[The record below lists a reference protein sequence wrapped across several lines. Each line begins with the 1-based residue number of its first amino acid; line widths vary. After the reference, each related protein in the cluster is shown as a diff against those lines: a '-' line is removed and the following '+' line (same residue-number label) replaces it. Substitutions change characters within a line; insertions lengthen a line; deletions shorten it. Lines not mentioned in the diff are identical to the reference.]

1 MRKQIDTYQVPT
13 NQFTKYGVYHKRDVA
28 RMGKMRWL
36 IVLGF
41 SKKCEKG
48 NDEKSYIL

>member
-13 NQFTKYGVYHKRDVA
+13 NQFTKYRVYHKRDAA

-36 IVLGF
+36 IVLES
-41 SKKCEKG
+41 SKNVRRGMIKIPQ
-48 NDEKSYIL
+48 NF